1 MGKLFNFRWGE
12 DAKEETPIV
21 KEEIKAFSGK
31 GDFNKSL
38 KTILSQRGEGWE
50 TLAEIPGFSNI
61 QVHGFNLFYNT
72 YINKIFEHELQRIEE
87 YRSMAATPEIS
98 DVIEDAVNE
107 STQEDDVGEV
117 FHLNIRDKKLIEN
130 ENIVKN
136 LKSEFNDL
144 FRKQLDM
151 KSKIWDILWTFYIDG
166 RVYYER
172 VIDENKKKDG
182 IINVK
187 KLPSETMDFFYNPI
201 SGKIDGFIQYI
212 KPKAKKPA
220 NLKEARERDGKDL
233 IFFDPNQIGFID
245 YGIYGKSRFEIIGFL
260 EKARVPFNQLKLLET
275 AAIIM
280 RVVRAPERYVF
291 RIDTGSMPIEK
302 ALKYVELVKNKMQ
315 KKQTYDPRTGK
326 LTHEPDVM
334 GILENFYLPQC
345 LRISNTYI
353 DLLDGRSISL
363 EELINEHNEGK
374 KHEVYS
380 IDQNTGR
387 ILRGEVE
394 WAGITRKEAEIVRV
408 HLDNGE
414 YVDCTPD
421 HKFVMRDGREI
432 EAKYLNPNDSL
443 MPLYKKRE
451 KINKNTNDYLMV
463 FSPEDN
469 RYEFVHRLLGP
480 KQKKGN
486 SIHHKNFNRF
496 DNTKDNLES
505 LSIKEHIRL
514 HYKSNK
520 ERESHIP
527 INMNTYVEFKEKV
540 IVNHKVVMVEKLS
553 YREDTGC
560 LTIKDPKENHN
571 FGLSVGV
578 FVKNSADGR
587 GSTIETIGGNTSMY
601 SELDDIYYFQKKL
614 YRALKYPGSRV
625 TATQEGR
632 DAEQLFGGQQTS
644 EISRDEIKWAKFLER
659 QQKRICK
666 DLTDMFLLHLEFKG
680 LKKVYD
686 LTNQKI
692 EISMNPPSKYKEQM
706 EQMFNDS
713 RFSNYQQ
720 LADRPEMSRYYLMT
734 RYLKWDDEEIK
745 ANVDGKAK
753 DVKLGLA
760 QEEGGGDN
768 RW

>member
-291 RIDTGSMPIEK
+291 KIDTGSMPIEK

-334 GILENFYLPQC
+334 GILENFYIPQ
-345 LRISNTYI
+345 
-353 DLLDGRSISL
+353 
-363 EELINEHNEGK
+363 
-374 KHEVYS
+374 
-380 IDQNTGR
+380 
-387 ILRGEVE
+387 
-394 WAGITRKEAEIVRV
+394 
-408 HLDNGE
+408 
-414 YVDCTPD
+414 
-421 HKFVMRDGREI
+421 
-432 EAKYLNPNDSL
+432 
-443 MPLYKKRE
+443 
-451 KINKNTNDYLMV
+451 
-463 FSPEDN
+463 
-469 RYEFVHRLLGP
+469 
-480 KQKKGN
+480 
-486 SIHHKNFNRF
+486 
-496 DNTKDNLES
+496 
-505 LSIKEHIRL
+505 
-514 HYKSNK
+514 
-520 ERESHIP
+520 
-527 INMNTYVEFKEKV
+527 
-540 IVNHKVVMVEKLS
+540 
-553 YREDTGC
+553 
-560 LTIKDPKENHN
+560 
-571 FGLSVGV
+571 
-578 FVKNSADGR
+578 SADGR
-587 GSTIETIGGNTSMY
+587 GSNIETIGGNTSMY

-625 TATQEGR
+625 TATQESR

-720 LADRPEMSRYYLMT
+720 LADRPEMSKYYLMT